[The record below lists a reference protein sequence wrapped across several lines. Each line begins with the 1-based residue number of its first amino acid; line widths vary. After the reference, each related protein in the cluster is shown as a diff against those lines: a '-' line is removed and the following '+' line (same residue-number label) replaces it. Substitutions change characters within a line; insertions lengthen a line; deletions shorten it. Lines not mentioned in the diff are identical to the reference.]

1 MIPIPHAMEK
11 ESATMMGVAIANPH
25 FMEKAAQVNLEY
37 WGISIN
43 SFQN

>member
-1 MIPIPHAMEK
+1 MIPIPHAMVK
-11 ESATMMGVAIANPH
+11 ESATVTGLAIVKPH